1 MIEKFDLAPQP
12 PLPVPAAEDYAK
24 AALDTSR
31 GGWPGVDEYRDI
43 AFGPSDWERFDLFT
57 PTVPVA
63 GGADVVIFLHGG
75 GWTNGYKEWCG
86 FMAPALAARG
96 VALAAP
102 TYRLAPD
109 ARFPVF
115 LEDAMKAVGAI
126 SARLA
131 EYGCNPIRLFLSGHS
146 AGGHIAALIALR
158 PDLWSG
164 AGIDETSICGCL
176 PVSGILDLHH
186 PAPPPGSL
194 EERVYLDVLD
204 RAEDDRAASPLN
216 WLDDLSVPLALT
228 WGEKDTE
235 RVRRS
240 NENAREKLE
249 NSRQRCWFRTW
260 DEDHF
265 GTHLMLRDP
274 AHGWYDILDDMR
286 KGTA

>member
-12 PLPVPAAEDYAK
+12 PLPVAAAEDYAG
-24 AALDTSR
+24 AVLDASR
-31 GGWPGVDEYRDI
+31 GGWPGVEEHRDI
-43 AFGPSDWERFDLFT
+43 AFGPGDWQRFDLFT
-57 PTVPVA
+57 PTIPVE
-63 GGADVVIFLHGG
+63 GGADVVIFFHGG

-86 FMAPALAARG
+86 FMSPALAARG

-102 TYRLAPD
+102 TYRLAPG
-109 ARFPVF
+109 ARFPLF
-115 LEDAMKAVGAI
+115 FEDAMQAVGAI
-126 SARLA
+126 GARVSD
-131 EYGCNPIRLFLSGHS
+131 YGCNPRRLFLSGHS

-164 AGIDETSICGCL
+164 TGIDETSIRGCL

-186 PAPPPGSL
+186 SAPPPGSL

-204 RAEDDRAASPLN
+204 HADDDRAASPLN
-216 WLDDLSVPLALT
+216 WLDNLSVPLALT

-240 NENAREKLE
+240 NETARGVLE
-249 NSRQRCWFRTW
+249 GKPDCWFRTW

-274 AHGWYDILDDMR
+274 AHGWYDILDEMR

>member
-12 PLPVPAAEDYAK
+12 PLPVAAAEDYAG
-24 AALDTSR
+24 AALDASR
-31 GGWPGVDEYRDI
+31 GGWTGVEEHRDI
-43 AFGPSDWERFDLFT
+43 AFGPRDWQRFDLFT
-57 PTVPVA
+57 PTIPVE
-63 GGADVVIFLHGG
+63 GGADVVIFFHGG

-102 TYRLAPD
+102 TYRLAPG
-109 ARFPVF
+109 ARFPLF
-115 LEDAMKAVGAI
+115 FEDAMHAVGAI
-126 SARLA
+126 GARVSD
-131 EYGCNPIRLFLSGHS
+131 YGCNPRRLFLSGHS

-158 PDLWSG
+158 PDLWNG
-164 AGIDETSICGCL
+164 ACIDETSIRGCL

-186 PAPPPGSL
+186 PAPTPGSL

-204 RAEDDRAASPLN
+204 RADDDRAASPLN
-216 WLDDLSVPLALT
+216 WLDNFSVPLALT

-240 NENAREKLE
+240 NETARGVLAIKPD
-249 NSRQRCWFRTW
+249 CWFRTW

-274 AHGWYDILDDMR
+274 AHGWYDILDEMR

>member
-12 PLPVPAAEDYAK
+12 PLPVAAAEDYAK
-24 AALDTSR
+24 AALDASR
-31 GGWPGVDEYRDI
+31 GGWPGVDEHRDI
-43 AFGPSDWERFDLFT
+43 AFGPGDWQRFDLFT
-57 PTVPVA
+57 PTVPVE
-63 GGADVVIFLHGG
+63 GGADVVIFFHGG
-75 GWTNGYKEWCG
+75 GWTNGYREWCG

-102 TYRLAPD
+102 TYRLAPE
-109 ARFPVF
+109 ARFPLF
-115 LEDAMKAVGAI
+115 FEDAMQAVGAI
-126 SARLA
+126 GARVSD
-131 EYGCNPIRLFLSGHS
+131 YGCNPRRLFLSGHS

-158 PDLWSG
+158 PDLWKRT
-164 AGIDETSICGCL
+164 GIGETSVRGCL
-176 PVSGILDLHH
+176 PISGILDLHH

-194 EERVYLDVLD
+194 EERVYLDVLAHAD
-204 RAEDDRAASPLN
+204 DDRAASPLN
-216 WLDDLSVPLALT
+216 WLDTLSVPLALT

-240 NENAREKLE
+240 NETARIVLE
-249 NSRQRCWFRTW
+249 GKPDCWFRTW

-274 AHGWYDILDDMR
+274 SHGWYDILDEMR